1 MVDGG
6 KSSDILDR
14 ATASGISENV
24 TRFKVAWQNKTSRV
38 VAANFIPLTMVAPLK
53 WKRALGV
60 PADKDGARARASQLL
75 PAHAGLWC
83 RVKDD
88 GRAEAALIAY
98 YGVTVLGG

>member
-1 MVDGG
+1 MRSDELYQQKLSLTSPLHRQITHQVCQLQVDL
-6 KSSDILDR
+6 SDVGR
-14 ATASGISENV
+14 CPMTSATTPDAELI
-24 TRFKVAWQNKTSRV
+24 
-38 VAANFIPLTMVAPLK
+38 
-53 WKRALGV
+53 ALG
-60 PADKDGARARASQLL
+60 AEHQALLL